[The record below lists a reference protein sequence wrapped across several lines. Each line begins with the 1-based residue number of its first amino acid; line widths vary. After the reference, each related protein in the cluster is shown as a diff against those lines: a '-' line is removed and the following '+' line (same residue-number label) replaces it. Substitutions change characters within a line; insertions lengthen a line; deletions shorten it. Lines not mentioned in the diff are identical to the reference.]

1 MRFFIFSLLLVC
13 SLVATETASLSENT
27 EKSNTT
33 DQKPVAPK
41 TNTGKGKNQR
51 RHILDMMRKGG
62 VIIKVKAHVNAT
74 EPEAQS
80 WSGTGFIIDKPR
92 GLIATNRHVT
102 GSFSICSYELK
113 FSNGSKTQAR
123 RRYIDPF
130 LDFAILEVDSKSIP
144 DDCEELTLS
153 DKKLHVNDAVYVMG
167 NAAGDEFSTQEGTI
181 FNTFDTLTAFNDQS
195 FHYSGLTVGGA
206 SGSPIFNEK
215 CEVVGIVYGG
225 KFVSG
230 TGLPIA
236 YIKDALSY
244 IQKSQVPPRKGMGA
258 RLQYSSLDELVTAG
272 FVTDERAKL
281 YRKSFPEAKG
291 KLLTVKHVISGFKGA
306 AVFEPGDILLEVN
319 DQPIGPNLMD
329 LSRVID
335 TSSEPLK
342 FKIFRDDKE
351 KEISVTPEPLMHG
364 SENKMISFMGTVWFE
379 HHDQLTVS
387 IGNLDNGVYFAGIS
401 DTSPL
406 RCDDSDF
413 GGLWNYGIVY
423 KLLEIDG
430 KPVDSLK
437 ILEEM
442 IPAIEKKSM
451 FTLGYVDFMGQSY
464 GLSAFKQVDRNPRE
478 IMIRYEKA
486 FDTPKRYDWD
496 PINHTWKDTTLGS
509 EK

>member
-1 MRFFIFSLLLVC
+1 MLLGIFMRFHLLSLLFVC
-13 SLVATETASLSENT
+13 PLFATEMANPGQL
-27 EKSNTT
+27 
-33 DQKPVAPK
+33 DQKPSAPQAVVESDSAK
-41 TNTGKGKNQR
+41 SQR
-51 RHILDMMRKGG
+51 RHILDIMRKGV

-80 WSGTGFIIDKPR
+80 WAGTGFIIDKAQ
-92 GLIATNRHVT
+92 GLIATNRHVA

-113 FSNGSKTQAR
+113 FSNGSKTQAKK
-123 RRYIDPF
+123 RYVDPF
-130 LDFAILEVDSKSIP
+130 LDFAILEVDPKNIP
-144 DDCEELTLS
+144 DDCAELTLS
-153 DKKLHVNDAVYVMG
+153 DRRLQVNDAVNVMG

-181 FNTFDTLTAFNDQS
+181 FNIFDTLTAFNDQS

-206 SGSPIFNEK
+206 SGSPIFDDK

-244 IQKSQVPPRKGMGA
+244 IQKNQIPPRKGIGV

-272 FVTDERAKL
+272 FITDECAKE
-281 YRKSFPEAKG
+281 YRKQFPEAKG
-291 KLLTVKHVISGFKGA
+291 KLLTVKHVVSGFKGA
-306 AVFEPGDILLEVN
+306 TVFEPGDILLEVN
-319 DQPIGPNLMD
+319 HQPIGPNLID
-329 LSRVID
+329 LSRVVD

-351 KEISVTPEPLMHG
+351 KEVSVLPEPLIHG

-387 IGNLDNGVYFAGIS
+387 VGDRNSGVYFAGIS
-401 DTSPL
+401 ATSPL
-406 RCDDSDF
+406 RCDDNDF
-413 GGLWNYGIVY
+413 GGRWNYGIIY
-423 KLLEIDG
+423 KLIEIDG
-430 KPVDSLK
+430 KPIDSLK
-437 ILEEM
+437 TLEAM
-442 IPAIEKKSM
+442 IPTIEKKSM
-451 FTLGYVDFMGQSY
+451 FTLRYVDFMGQAS

-496 PINHTWKDTTLGS
+496 PANHTWKDITLEG
-509 EK
+509 

>member
-1 MRFFIFSLLLVC
+1 MRFTILSFVLFGALFAAEAPSPSTNAEQKEQPIKQVI
-13 SLVATETASLSENT
+13 TEPTSDTA
-27 EKSNTT
+27 
-33 DQKPVAPK
+33 
-41 TNTGKGKNQR
+41 KNQR
-51 RHILDMMRKGG
+51 RHILDMMRKGV
-62 VIIKVKAHVNAT
+62 VIVKVKAFVNAT
-74 EPEAQS
+74 EPETQS
-80 WSGTGFIIDKPR
+80 WAGTGFIVDKAR
-92 GLIATNRHVT
+92 GLIVTNRHVA

-123 RRYIDPF
+123 RRYVDPF

-144 DDCEELTLS
+144 DDCEELILS
-153 DKKLHVNDAVYVMG
+153 DKKLQVNDAVNVMG

-181 FNTFDTLTAFNDQS
+181 FNTFDSLTAFNDQS

-206 SGSPIFNEK
+206 SGSPIFDEK

-244 IQKSQVPPRKGMGA
+244 IQKNQIPPRKGIGA
-258 RLQYSSLDELVTAG
+258 RLQYSSLDELATAG
-272 FVTDERAKL
+272 FVTDECAKL
-281 YRKSFPEAKG
+281 YRKNFPEAKG
-291 KLLTVKHVISGFKGA
+291 KLLTVKHVVSGFKGA
-306 AVFEPGDILLEVN
+306 SVFEPGDILLEIN
-319 DQPIGPNLMD
+319 GQPIGPNLID

-342 FKIFRDDKE
+342 LKIFRDDKE
-351 KEISVTPEPLMHG
+351 KEVSVAPEPLMHG

-387 IGNLDNGVYFAGIS
+387 IGKRDSGVYFAGIS
-401 DTSPL
+401 ATSPL

-413 GGLWNYGIVY
+413 GRWNYGIIY
-423 KLLEIDG
+423 KLIEIDG
-430 KPVDSLK
+430 KPIDSLK
-437 ILEEM
+437 TLEAM

-451 FTLGYVDFMGQSY
+451 FTLRYVDFMGQHS

-496 PINHTWKDTTLGS
+496 PVNHTWKDTTLGVA
-509 EK
+509 K

>member
-1 MRFFIFSLLLVC
+1 MRCFALSFLFAYSLF
-13 SLVATETASLSENT
+13 ATEVAKPASQV
-27 EKSNTT
+27 
-33 DQKPVAPK
+33 DQKALTAPQAMVESDSAK
-41 TNTGKGKNQR
+41 SQR
-51 RHILDMMRKGG
+51 RHILDTIRKGV

-74 EPEAQS
+74 EPETQS
-80 WSGTGFIIDKPR
+80 WAGTGFIIDKAR
-92 GLIATNRHVT
+92 GLIATNRHVA
-102 GSFSICSYELK
+102 GSFSVCSYELK

-123 RRYIDPF
+123 RGHVDPF
-130 LDFAILEVDSKSIP
+130 LEFAILEVDPKSIP
-144 DDCEELTLS
+144 DDCQELTLS
-153 DKKLHVNDAVYVMG
+153 DRRLHVNDAVNVMG

-181 FNTFDTLTAFNDQS
+181 FNIFDTLTAFNDQS

-206 SGSPIFNEK
+206 SGSPIFDDK

-236 YIKDALSY
+236 YIKDALAY
-244 IQKSQVPPRKGMGA
+244 IQKNQIPPRKGIGV

-272 FVTDERAKL
+272 FITDECSKL
-281 YRKSFPEAKG
+281 YRKNFPEAKG

-306 AVFEPGDILLEVN
+306 LVFEPGDILLEVN
-319 DQPIGPNLMD
+319 NQPIGPNLMD

-351 KEISVTPEPLMHG
+351 KEVSISPEPIMHG

-387 IGNLDNGVYFAGIS
+387 IGDRNGGVYFAGIS
-401 DTSPL
+401 ATSPL
-406 RCDDSDF
+406 RGDENDF
-413 GGLWNYGIVY
+413 GGRWNYGIVY
-423 KLLEIDG
+423 KLIEIDG

-437 ILEEM
+437 TLEAM

-451 FTLGYVDFMGQSY
+451 FTLRYVDFMGQPN
-464 GLSAFKQVDRNPRE
+464 GLSAFKQVDHNPRE

-496 PINHTWKDTTLGS
+496 PATHTWKDTTLGIS
-509 EK
+509 K